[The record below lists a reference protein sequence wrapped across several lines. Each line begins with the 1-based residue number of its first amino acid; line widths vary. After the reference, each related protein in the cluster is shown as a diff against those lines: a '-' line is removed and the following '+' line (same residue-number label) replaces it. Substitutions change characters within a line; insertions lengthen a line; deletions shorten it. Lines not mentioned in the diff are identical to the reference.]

1 MVVSKAQQKS
11 VNKYIKNN
19 YDNLRVLV
27 PKGQKAAIEAAADA
41 AGESINAYVNRLIRA
56 DLGLSEDEW
65 KVVEKKED

>member
-27 PKGQKAAIEAAADA
+27 PKGQKAVIEAAADA
-41 AGESINAYVNRLIRA
+41 AGESINGYVNRLIRE

-65 KVVEKKED
+65 KGAEKKED